1 MLGIYA
7 IIHRPTN
14 RQYVGQS
21 NNIPKRFSQHRKALN
36 RGIHYNP
43 KLQRAWN
50 QYGEAEFEFVVLEQ
64 CEADKLTERE
74 QSYIDQKPWFNLA
87 LYADAG
93 MRGRKHTDE
102 TRAKMSE
109 AWVNREDKSPNKG
122 AVRTDETR
130 AKISATLKGRP
141 LSEATK
147 AKMSAAR
154 KGKRNS
160 PEAAAKVSA
169 SKTGVPNVKVRK
181 SVRCLETGQVFDS
194 LKSAAEYLNGNSAAL
209 NSHLKGRRPR
219 FKGFTFEY
227 VTATSARETL
237 INTNQKQQRG

>member
-7 IIHRPTN
+7 ITHTPTG
-14 RQYVGQS
+14 RRYVGQS
-21 NNIPKRFSQHRKALN
+21 NNIEKRFLQHRKALQ
-36 RGIHYNP
+36 RGKHYNA

-50 QYGEAEFEFVVLEQ
+50 QYGGAEFEFVVLEQ
-64 CEADKLTERE
+64 CEADRLTERE
-74 QSYIDQKPWFNLA
+74 QCYIDQKPWFNLA

-93 MRGRKHTDE
+93 MRGRKHTNE
-102 TRAKMSE
+102 TRLKMQE
-109 AWVNREDKSPNKG
+109 AWTNRVDKSPNKG
-122 AVRTDETR
+122 ATLSDGVK

-160 PEAAAKVSA
+160 PEMAAKVSA
-169 SKTGVPNVKVRK
+169 AKTGVPNAKVRK

-194 LKSAAEYLNGNSAAL
+194 LKAAAEHLSGDPASL
-209 NSHLKGRRPR
+209 THHLKGRKPR
-219 FKGFTFEY
+219 FKGHTFEY
-227 VTATSARETL
+227 IVITKE
-237 INTNQKQQRG
+237 QRA

>member
-7 IIHRPTN
+7 IIHRPTE
-14 RQYVGQS
+14 RKYVGQS
-21 NNIPKRFSQHRKALN
+21 NNIEKRFSQHRKALN
-36 RGIHYNP
+36 RGIHYNA

-93 MRGRKHTDE
+93 MRGRKHTEE

-109 AWVNREDKSPNKG
+109 AWTNREDKSPNKG
-122 AVRTDETR
+122 AVRTDEVR

-194 LKSAAEYLNGNSAAL
+194 LKSAAEYLNGNPTAL
-209 NSHLKGRRPR
+209 TSHLKGRKPR
-219 FKGFTFEY
+219 FKGYTFEY
-227 VTATSARETL
+227 C

>member
-7 IIHRPTN
+7 ITHTPTG
-14 RQYVGQS
+14 RRYVGQS
-21 NNIPKRFSQHRKALN
+21 NNIEKRFSQHRKALQ
-36 RGIHYNP
+36 RGKHYNA

-74 QSYIDQKPWFNLA
+74 QSYIDQQPWFNLA

-93 MRGRKHTDE
+93 MRGRKHTNE
-102 TRAKMSE
+102 TRVKMKE
-109 AWVNREDKSPNKG
+109 AWVNRVDKSPNKG
-122 AVRTDETR
+122 GTLSDTTK

-141 LSEATK
+141 LSEETK

-160 PEAAAKVSA
+160 PEMAAKVSA
-169 SKTGVPNVKVRK
+169 AKTGVPNVKVCK
-181 SVRCLETGQVFDS
+181 SVRCLETGQVFGS
-194 LKSAAEYLNGNSAAL
+194 LKLAAEYLSGDPTTL
-209 NSHLKGRRPR
+209 THHLKGRKPR
-219 FKGFTFEY
+219 FKGYTFEY
-227 VTATSARETL
+227 TSTA
-237 INTNQKQQRG
+237 NCNN